1 MIILQISNLIS
12 LSQISELD
20 VSDLIYKPAEQ
31 KRIRNLGD
39 RHLDQKDRHLSTP
52 KRREDRHL
60 DQKDRHLDQR
70 DRHLDQRDRHLPT
83 PERREDRHLN
93 KSYRGGSKSFLSAKN
108 SLDNDTGMDVK
119 CCSCLELKSRGSC
132 SLAETLPKELFDN
145 FCVQSET
152 SRSFDGLFY
161 VCITCKKSINSNL
174 QPRRAQKEMI
184 GFLDFPDGKT

>member
-12 LSQISELD
+12 LSQVSELD

-39 RHLDQKDRHLSTP
+39 RHLSTP

-60 DQKDRHLDQR
+60 DQR
-70 DRHLDQRDRHLPT
+70 
-83 PERREDRHLN
+83 DRHLN

-174 QPRRAQKEMI
+174 QPRRAQKEII

>member
-1 MIILQISNLIS
+1 MIILQIFNLIS

-20 VSDLIYKPAEQ
+20 VSDLIYTPAEQ

-39 RHLDQKDRHLSTP
+39 RHLSTP
-52 KRREDRHL
+52 KRREDRHI
-60 DQKDRHLDQR
+60 DQT
-70 DRHLDQRDRHLPT
+70 DRHLPT
-83 PERREDRHLN
+83 PKRREDRHLN

>member
-1 MIILQISNLIS
+1 MIILQISSLIS
-12 LSQISELD
+12 LSQVSELD

-60 DQKDRHLDQR
+60 S
-70 DRHLDQRDRHLPT
+70 T
-83 PERREDRHLN
+83 PKRREDRHLN

>member
-1 MIILQISNLIS
+1 MIFLQISNLIS
-12 LSQISELD
+12 LSQVSELD
-20 VSDLIYKPAEQ
+20 VSDLIYMPAEQ

-39 RHLDQKDRHLSTP
+39 RHLATP

-60 DQKDRHLDQR
+60 DQK
-70 DRHLDQRDRHLPT
+70 
-83 PERREDRHLN
+83 DRHLN

-174 QPRRAQKEMI
+174 QPRRAQKEII

>member
-1 MIILQISNLIS
+1 MIILHISNLIS

-60 DQKDRHLDQR
+60 DQR
-70 DRHLDQRDRHLPT
+70 
-83 PERREDRHLN
+83 DRHLN

-174 QPRRAQKEMI
+174 QPRRAQKEII

>member
-20 VSDLIYKPAEQ
+20 VSDLIYTPAEQ
-31 KRIRNLGD
+31 KRIRNLGDRHLATPKRRED

-60 DQKDRHLDQR
+60 DQR
-70 DRHLDQRDRHLPT
+70 
-83 PERREDRHLN
+83 DRHLN

>member
-1 MIILQISNLIS
+1 MVIVILTRRIVIFLLLKGERIVILTRRIVIFLLLKGERIIIL
-12 LSQISELD
+12 
-20 VSDLIYKPAEQ
+20 
-31 KRIRNLGD
+31 
-39 RHLDQKDRHLSTP
+39 T
-52 KRREDRHL
+52 
-60 DQKDRHLDQR
+60 
-70 DRHLDQRDRHLPT
+70 
-83 PERREDRHLN
+83 
-93 KSYRGGSKSFLSAKN
+93 RGGSKSFLSAKN

-184 GFLDFPDGKT
+184 SFLDFPDGKT

>member
-20 VSDLIYKPAEQ
+20 VSDLTYKPAEQ

-39 RHLDQKDRHLSTP
+39 RHLDQKDRHLDQKDRHLSTP

-60 DQKDRHLDQR
+60 DQR
-70 DRHLDQRDRHLPT
+70 
-83 PERREDRHLN
+83 DRHLN

-174 QPRRAQKEMI
+174 QPRRAQKEII

>member
-1 MIILQISNLIS
+1 MIILQISSLIS
-12 LSQISELD
+12 LSQVSELD

-60 DQKDRHLDQR
+60 DQKDRHLDQKDR
-70 DRHLDQRDRHLPT
+70 HLSTPKRREDRHLDQR
-83 PERREDRHLN
+83 DRHLN

>member
-1 MIILQISNLIS
+1 MIILQIFNLIS
-12 LSQISELD
+12 LSQVCELD

-39 RHLDQKDRHLSTP
+39 RHLLTL

-60 DQKDRHLDQR
+60 DQKDRHLPTSKR
-70 DRHLDQRDRHLPT
+70 REDRHLDQRDRHLDQK
-83 PERREDRHLN
+83 DRHLN
-93 KSYRGGSKSFLSAKN
+93 KSYRGGSKSFLGIKN

-132 SLAETLPKELFDN
+132 SLAETLPRELFN
-145 FCVQSET
+145 KFCVQSET

-174 QPRRAQKEMI
+174 KPRRAQKEMI
-184 GFLDFPDGKT
+184 GFLDFPDGKTLEIF

>member
-31 KRIRNLGD
+31 KRIRNLG
-39 RHLDQKDRHLSTP
+39 
-52 KRREDRHL
+52 DRHL